1 VLSLFVSIPFLSLI
15 VFNIPGKHSTRLAL
29 FWSAFLF
36 IAQSALALL
45 FSTGIINPVA
55 RQLSRI
61 FIFKLSLDPLSLL
74 LLLSIGVAAFA
85 ALLAGNNLFREKSQ
99 KSNFINLLMV
109 AVIGMNATVLA
120 ADLFSVYIFMEIVA
134 VSSFVLI
141 SIQKDRLALEGAF
154 KYMVMSSIATCLMLV
169 SIALIILVCGDT
181 DFGVVASGLCA
192 QSGNPIVKLAIG
204 LFLCGLFI
212 KSGLVP
218 FHGWLP
224 DAYSAAPSA
233 VSVLL
238 AGIITKVTGV
248 YVLMRL
254 VISVFGINPA
264 IQNLLMLA
272 GAVSIAFG
280 ALAALTQHDFKRMLA
295 YSSISQVGYIIL
307 GLGCATPLAIAGAA
321 FHFFN
326 HTIFKTLLFINAAAV
341 EKQAGSIHMDNL
353 GGLSE
358 KMPVTGATSVIA
370 LLSTAGIPPLAGF
383 WSKLIIIMALWSAG
397 NFAYAYIAVIFSVV
411 TLAYFLSMQRRVFF
425 GKLALSLESVKE
437 AGAGITIPA
446 ALLAGI
452 TVAAGVGFFWVL
464 DKLILPIQ
472 EILR

>member
-1 VLSLFVSIPFLSLI
+1 MLSLFISIPFLSLI
-15 VFNIPGKHSTRLAL
+15 VFNLPGKNSGRVAL
-29 FWSAFLF
+29 SWSAILFL
-36 IAQSALALL
+36 AQAVLALL
-45 FSTGIINPVA
+45 FSINAINPVA
-55 RQLSRI
+55 MQLSRI
-61 FIFKLSLDPLSLL
+61 FVFKLAMDPLSLL
-74 LLLSIGVAAFA
+74 VLLSIGIVAFT
-85 ALLAGNNLFREKSQ
+85 ALLAGNSLISEKTE
-99 KSNFINLLMV
+99 KHNFINLLMV
-109 AVIGMNATVLA
+109 AVTGMNATCLA
-120 ADLFSVYIFMEIVA
+120 ADLFSAYVFIEIVA

-141 SIQKDRLALEGAF
+141 ALQKDRLALEGSF
-154 KYMVMSSIATCLMLV
+154 KYIIMSSIATVLMLT
-169 SIALIILVCGDT
+169 SIALIILTCGDT
-181 DFGVVASGLCA
+181 DFGAIASGLAA
-192 QSGNPIVKLAIG
+192 QSGNPLVKLAVG

-233 VSVLL
+233 VSILL

-254 VISVFGINPA
+254 VISVFGMNPQ
-264 IQNLLMLA
+264 IQNLLMLF
-272 GAVSIAFG
+272 GTISIIFG

-307 GLGCATPLAIAGAA
+307 GLGCGTPLAIAGAA

-326 HTIFKTLLFINAAAV
+326 HAIFKSLLFVNAAAV
-341 EKQAGSIHMDNL
+341 EKQAGTIHMDSL
-353 GGLSE
+353 GGLSA
-358 KMPVTGATSVIA
+358 KMPVTGTTSVIA

-397 NFAYAYIAVIFSVV
+397 KFAYAYIAVIFSVV

-425 GKLALSLESVKE
+425 GKLQTGLEAVQE
-437 AGAGITIPA
+437 AGLGLTIPS
-446 ALLAGI
+446 ALLAAI
-452 TVAAGVGFFWVL
+452 TIAAGVCFPWVL

-472 EILR
+472 TILR